1 MGLTNQQYET
11 ANHYNLSVKIIV
23 TGGAG
28 YIGSHVALLL
38 ADRGYEPVIYD
49 NMSSGYEWAV
59 LGDLIRGDI
68 RDRALLSAVLEDTR
82 PVAIMHF
89 AGKILVGES
98 MERPELYYLNNVSGS
113 IVLLELAV
121 EKGIPVIF
129 SSSAA
134 VYGTPEKVPITEDSP
149 LRPESVYGET
159 KLVIERALDWYSKL
173 RGLRYVS
180 LRYFNAAGA
189 SPSGRLGE
197 LHRPETHL
205 IPLCLH
211 AIMGLRDKLV
221 VFGDDYPTPDGTCI
235 RDYIHVDDLAD
246 AHILALEYLLSGGD
260 SRGYNLGSEK
270 GYSNLEVINTVGKV
284 LGKNVPWEIGKRRP
298 GDPPVLLADSK
309 RIKSELGWRPRYS
322 LEEIIGHAWAFL
334 VAHEDMARKFYAMG

>member
-1 MGLTNQQYET
+1 MR
-11 ANHYNLSVKIIV
+11 IIV
-23 TGGAG
+23 AGGAG

-49 NMSSGYEWAV
+49 NMSSGHDWAV

-189 SPSGRLGE
+189 SHSGRLGE
-197 LHRPETHL
+197 LHKPETHL
-205 IPLCLH
+205 VPLCLH
-211 AIMGLRDKLV
+211 AIMGLREKLV

-260 SRGYNLGSEK
+260 SRVYNLGSEK

-284 LGKNVPWEIGKRRP
+284 LGKNVPWEMGKRRP
-298 GDPPVLLADSK
+298 GDPPVLLADSG